1 MPISEYFK
9 GHGKEVMSSMKKK
22 YGERGESVFYATAKK
37 KGMERPGKGKKK
49 KKVNTGPSDK
59 VVNKHTKGNP
69 HY

>member
-1 MPISEYFK
+1 MPISGYFK
-9 GHGKEVMSSMKKK
+9 GHGKEVMSSMNKK
-22 YGERGESVFYATAKK
+22 YGKRGEQIFYATAKK
-37 KGMERPGKGKKK
+37 KGMERPGKK